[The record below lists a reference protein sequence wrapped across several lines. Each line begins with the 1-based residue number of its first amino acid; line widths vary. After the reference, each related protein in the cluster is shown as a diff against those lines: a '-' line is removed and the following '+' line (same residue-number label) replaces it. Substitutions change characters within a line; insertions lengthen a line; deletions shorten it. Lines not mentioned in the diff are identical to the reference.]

1 MSLQMKKLPLVI
13 SLMLFMSGC
22 GGIGK
27 NYQDVREREMKTDPC
42 KYERIKGGKA
52 EVICKARVAAGR
64 NGSKEGGGLFDN
76 VLEELRGEIGTGNG
90 QNIAVNKWLWNGSIE
105 TVKDFPLKIA
115 DAFGGVIETDWINN
129 ANMPDQRCAIKIL
142 IKTKDFISNGV
153 SANMICQS
161 FNGSS
166 WTLNN
171 NDLSEANR
179 EIENSILSLARK
191 SFLNFSG

>member
-1 MSLQMKKLPLVI
+1 MNKLYLVI

-27 NYQDVREREMKTDPC
+27 NYQDVKEREMKTDPC
-42 KYERIKGGKA
+42 KYERIRGGKA
-52 EVICKARVAAGR
+52 EEICRARVAAGKA
-64 NGSKEGGGLFDN
+64 GEKKGGGLFAN
-76 VLEELRGEIGTGNG
+76 VLEELRGEIDTGNG

-129 ANMPDQRCAIKIL
+129 ADMPDQRCAIKIL
-142 IKTKDFISNGV
+142 IKTKDFISSGV

-171 NDLSEANR
+171 KDLSEANR

-191 SFLNFSG
+191 SFLSFSG